1 MLKESLK
8 SDGTWKFSTRPGTSF
23 NDNEERPGFLVNVVA
38 DDVVKAKIYVVI
50 VDELADV
57 DFTAN
62 GLVGNYGSRVGWYRK
77 SSTTGGRK
85 AELPEGSF

>member
-1 MLKESLK
+1 MLKAEFKIRWYLEIQYK
-8 SDGTWKFSTRPGTSF
+8 AGTSF

-62 GLVGNYGSRVGWYRK
+62 GLVGNYEAEWGGTEK
-77 SSTTGGRK
+77 AQPLGGRK

>member
-1 MLKESLK
+1 M
-8 SDGTWKFSTRPGTSF
+8 
-23 NDNEERPGFLVNVVA
+23 NVVA

-62 GLVGNYGSRVGWYRK
+62 GFVGNYEAEW
-77 SSTTGGRK
+77 GGT
-85 AELPEGSF
+85 E